1 MAAFSAAARSWAS
14 SALREPPELVPAV
27 VVGEFAGV
35 ALFVGADVVEAR
47 VGRPRRLPREVV
59 GGGGEACGPSDDA
72 ARCERIS
79 TGDEAQEREFELH
92 GGVPWVRG
100 TAYAT
105 AFVSLATVS
114 QRLQLCNGKATLHES
129 ALYKLRFCAPVARA
143 RYKSNLHC
151 CAQQIPAFRTV
162 ALCSQRTDQNVSGDA
177 SRVPSKDR
185 RFGFHPH
192 SAHKGQVNDG
202 PQARMRSNGAPH
214 DSPADSAGAAS
225 APHAAL
231 RAGGSPNNA

>member
-14 SALREPPELVPAV
+14 SRRASRRSSSQPLSL
-27 VVGEFAGV
+27 GEFAGV

-59 GGGGEACGPSDDA
+59 GGGGEARGPSDRA

-100 TAYAT
+100 YCVRN

-114 QRLQLCNGKATLHES
+114 QRLQLCTGK
-129 ALYKLRFCAPVARA
+129 
-143 RYKSNLHC
+143 
-151 CAQQIPAFRTV
+151 
-162 ALCSQRTDQNVSGDA
+162 
-177 SRVPSKDR
+177 
-185 RFGFHPH
+185 
-192 SAHKGQVNDG
+192 
-202 PQARMRSNGAPH
+202 
-214 DSPADSAGAAS
+214 
-225 APHAAL
+225 
-231 RAGGSPNNA
+231 GG